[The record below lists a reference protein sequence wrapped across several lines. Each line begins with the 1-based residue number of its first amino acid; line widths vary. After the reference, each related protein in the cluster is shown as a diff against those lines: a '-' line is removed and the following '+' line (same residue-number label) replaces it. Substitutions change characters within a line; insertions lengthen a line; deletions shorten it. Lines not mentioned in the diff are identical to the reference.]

1 MAYKTFTPKQ
11 RATVQALVA
20 EMRQNAL
27 LWVDVPSW
35 ADASV
40 SRGHY
45 IELEAGNWDLEGS
58 YQEPVAFIKDLRAV
72 LRTTRRSQAD
82 VFAAIRGLGYSV
94 KKTEYGDYRVA
105 PQIKFIS
112 TSRERR
118 RAEERAAYCS
128 DLAEALANAVYWAE
142 GRKADADAKER
153 RTLIEAWEPRARE
166 ILRQKRLAYGD
177 SFATAEEAEMQAEDP
192 LSWVELINEYAEA
205 EIGINCRGQWAADH
219 HIEDSVAA
227 VAAEG
232 LEAKALANSPSDAGA
247 AVAQLV
253 KAAKAARFALE
264 SAVYLQGLKALAPAA
279 LDLIAALE
287 PFEADIEVIAQA
299 QMSAAVLSGRPDL
312 AA

>member
-11 RATVQALVA
+11 RATVQALVT
-20 EMRQNAL
+20 EMRRNAL
-27 LWVDVPSW
+27 LWVDVTSW
-35 ADASV
+35 VAGYSKGYWIEREADD
-40 SRGHY
+40 
-45 IELEAGNWDLEGS
+45 WDQEGS
-58 YQEPVAFIKDLRAV
+58 NSCPASYIKTLREV
-72 LRTTRRSQAD
+72 VRKTRRSQAD
-82 VFAAIRGLGYSV
+82 VFAAIRVLGYSV
-94 KKTEYGDYRVA
+94 KKTDWGDYRVA

-142 GRKADADAKER
+142 GKKADADAKER
-153 RTLIEAWEPRARE
+153 RALIDSWEPRARQ
-166 ILRQKRLAYGD
+166 ILQQKRLAYGD
-177 SFATAEEAEMQAEDP
+177 SFATAEEAAIQAEDP
-192 LSWVELINEYAEA
+192 LAWVELINEYAEA
-205 EIGINCRGQWAADH
+205 EIGINYRGQWAADH
-219 HIEDSVAA
+219 HIEQSVAA

-232 LEAKALANSPSDAGA
+232 LEAKALANSPSDTGA

-287 PFEADIEVIAQA
+287 PFEAEIDVIAQA